1 MVLDFFAETFDMNVY
16 RAGIADVLIA
26 SDMVEE
32 LFSRKD
38 LVW

>member
-1 MVLDFFAETFDMNVY
+1 MVLDFFAEAFDMNVY
-16 RAGIADVLIA
+16 RAGIADVHLA
-26 SDMVEE
+26 PDMGEE

>member
-1 MVLDFFAETFDMNVY
+1 MNVY

-26 SDMVEE
+26 PDMVEE
-32 LFSRKD
+32 LFPRKD